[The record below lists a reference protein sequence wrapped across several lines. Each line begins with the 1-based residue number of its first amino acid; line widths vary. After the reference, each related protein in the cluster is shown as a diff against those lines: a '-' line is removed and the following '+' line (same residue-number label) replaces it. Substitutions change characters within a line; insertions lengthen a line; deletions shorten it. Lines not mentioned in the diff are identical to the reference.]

1 MPLAAHCD
9 LPAFGL
15 LRREGV
21 RVLAG
26 ADLQP
31 RLNIGLLN
39 LMPDAVLAATERQWM
54 RLCSGFDGAVSYV
67 YPCSCDAHERS
78 ATAQAHIARYYDTLA
93 TIKDRNLDLLIV
105 TGANPRSTDI
115 THETFWQP
123 LVDMVAWAR
132 RCACPVVCSCLAT
145 HAVVKALYGIDRRRL
160 PEKCWGVYAHS
171 LLEPNH
177 PLVQNIDTG
186 WRAPHSHLYGV
197 TRRQLEDAGICVLA
211 EGVEA
216 GVYVAVSRKPLEF
229 LFLQGHPEYDA
240 NSLLKE
246 FKREVR
252 RFDADMIPEF
262 PSMPEHCFGADAL
275 ETIAALQVAS
285 VDAKT
290 NGGPTPSFP
299 EEQLEV
305 NLRNVWSA
313 TGRQLFDNLLRLIH
327 DAKGTR
333 AGHSD

>member
-9 LPAFGL
+9 LPAFEQ
-15 LRREGV
+15 LRCEGV
-21 RVLAG
+21 RVHAG
-26 ADLQP
+26 ADPLP

-54 RLCSGFDGAVSYV
+54 RLCSGFDDAVSYV
-67 YPCSCDAHERS
+67 YPCSPGAYERS
-78 ATAQAHIARYYDTLA
+78 AAAQAHIARYYDTLA
-93 TIKDRNLDLLIV
+93 TIRERDLDLLIL
-105 TGANPRSTDI
+105 TGANPRSADI

-123 LVDMVAWAR
+123 MLDLVAWAQ

-145 HAVVKALYGIDRRRL
+145 HVVVKALYGIDRRRL
-160 PEKCWGVYAHS
+160 PEKCWGVYAHT
-171 LLEPNH
+171 LIEPNH

-186 WRAPHSHLYGV
+186 WHAPHSHLYGV
-197 TRRQLEDAGICVLA
+197 TRRQLEDAGLCVLA

-216 GVYVAVSRKPLEF
+216 GVYVAVSRTPVEF

-252 RFDADMIPEF
+252 RFNDGLIPEF
-262 PSMPEHCFGADAL
+262 PRVPAHCFGADAL
-275 ETIAALQVAS
+275 ETVAALRVAS

-290 NGGPTPSFP
+290 NGGSVPCFP
-299 EEQLEV
+299 EAQLEGGV
-305 NLRNVWSA
+305 RNVWRTS
-313 TGRQLFDNLLRLIH
+313 GGQLFDNLLRLIH
-327 DAKGTR
+327 EAKR
-333 AGHSD
+333 SR

>member
-1 MPLAAHCD
+1 MPLAAHRD
-9 LPAFGL
+9 LPAFEL

-21 RVLAG
+21 RVLDG
-26 ADLQP
+26 ADPLP

-39 LMPDAVLAATERQWM
+39 LMPDAVLTATERQWM

-67 YPCSCDAHERS
+67 YPCSPDAHERS
-78 ATAQAHIARYYDTLA
+78 AAAQAHIARYYDTLA
-93 TIKDRNLDLLIV
+93 TVRERDLDLLIV
-105 TGANPRSTDI
+105 TGANPRSADI

-123 LVDMVAWAR
+123 MLDLVAWAR

-160 PEKCWGVYAHS
+160 PEKCWGVYAHT
-171 LLEPNH
+171 LLEPKH

-186 WRAPHSHLYGV
+186 WHVPHSHLYGV
-197 TRRQLEDAGICVLA
+197 TRRQLEDAGLCVLA

-216 GVYVAVSRKPLEF
+216 GVYVAVSRTPLEF

-252 RFDADMIPEF
+252 RFNDGLIPEF
-262 PSMPEHCFGADAL
+262 PRVPAHCFGADAL
-275 ETIAALQVAS
+275 ETVAALRVAS

-290 NGGPTPSFP
+290 NGGSVPCFP
-299 EEQLEV
+299 EALLEGGV
-305 NLRNVWSA
+305 RNVWRTS
-313 TGRQLFDNLLRLIH
+313 GGQLFDNLLRLIH
-327 DAKGTR
+327 EAKR
-333 AGHSD
+333 SR